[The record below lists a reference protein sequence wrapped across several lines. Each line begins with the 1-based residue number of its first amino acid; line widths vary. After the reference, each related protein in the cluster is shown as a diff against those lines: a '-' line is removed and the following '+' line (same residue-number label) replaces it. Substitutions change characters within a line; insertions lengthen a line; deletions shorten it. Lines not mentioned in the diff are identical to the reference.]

1 MINIF
6 LFLEKFVEDYFEVN
20 LSNVKVEGVIEVDV
34 ESDEVFIIIFFVCS
48 CEFVG
53 VECCLEIKDLWD
65 KFYELGMEMIIIKIG
80 R

>member
-1 MINIF
+1 M
-6 LFLEKFVEDYFEVN
+6 
-20 LSNVKVEGVIEVDV
+20 EGVIEVDV